1 MLQIP
6 YIVAD
11 VMLQVLSSASTMT
24 TTNFANHITSNFYSR
39 TACWV
44 RLQLSRDEYF
54 AQLEPRRI
62 KSWTSL
68 LCRVALE
75 DTSIQALLPSY
86 TSLQQPPIHQMD
98 WLQYLVATMQSLL
111 GPLPVTDYSL
121 KKQPWSYLSW
131 LHLVLTDFAA
141 AQDTPWAPK
150 VFTLVQQS
158 SNQAN
163 FVKINTTALHQ

>member
-1 MLQIP
+1 MLQMP

-11 VMLQVLSSASTMT
+11 VLLQVLSSASIMT
-24 TTNFANHITSNFYSR
+24 TTNLSNHITSNFYPR
-39 TACWV
+39 TARWV
-44 RLQLSRDEYF
+44 RLQLSREEYF
-54 AQLEPRRI
+54 AQLEPRQI

-68 LCRVALE
+68 LCRTAFG
-75 DTSIQALLPSY
+75 DTTIQALLPSY
-86 TSLQQPPIHQMD
+86 TSLQQPPIDQME
-98 WLQYLVATMQSLL
+98 WLQVLVATMKSRI
-111 GPLPVTDYSL
+111 GPLPVTDFSL

-131 LHLVLTDFAA
+131 LHLVLTDFAD

-158 SNQAN
+158 SNQAS

>member
-1 MLQIP
+1 
-6 YIVAD
+6 
-11 VMLQVLSSASTMT
+11 MLQVLSSASTMA
-24 TTNFANHITSNFYSR
+24 TTNFANHIASNFYPR
-39 TACWV
+39 TARWV
-44 RLQLSRDEYF
+44 RLHLNREEYF
-54 AQLEPRRI
+54 AQLEPRHI

-75 DTSIQALLPSY
+75 DTSIEALLPSY
-86 TSLQQPPIHQMD
+86 TSLQQPPTQQME

-121 KKQPWSYLSW
+121 KKQPWSYLNW
-131 LHLVLTDFAA
+131 LHLVLTDFAD
-141 AQDTPWAPK
+141 AQDSPWAPK